1 MLKNKFIKF
10 FQETTIKDVP
20 VVGGKNASLG
30 EMYKNLAG
38 QGIKVPNGFATTA
51 EAYHYLLKQ
60 TNLKQGIQKILA
72 GLNTNNVTD
81 LGKRGAAVRKLI
93 IATEFPEDLKQ
104 AILTGYEEL
113 SKFYKTKNLHVAV
126 RSSAT
131 AEDLPDASFAGQQE
145 TFLNVSGEAELL
157 LMVKKCIASLFT
169 NRAISYRVDKGFD
182 HFKIALS
189 VGVQKMIRSDL
200 AASGVIFTIDTE
212 SGFNN
217 VVLISSI
224 YGLGENIVQGKV
236 DPDEFYVFKPTKTII
251 SHKISRKN
259 IKMVYQNNP
268 KRPVKNIKV

>member
-113 SKFYKTKNLHVAV
+113 SKFYKTKN
-126 RSSAT
+126 
-131 AEDLPDASFAGQQE
+131 
-145 TFLNVSGEAELL
+145 N
-157 LMVKKCIASLFT
+157 C
-169 NRAISYRVDKGFD
+169 
-182 HFKIALS
+182 
-189 VGVQKMIRSDL
+189 
-200 AASGVIFTIDTE
+200 
-212 SGFNN
+212 
-217 VVLISSI
+217 
-224 YGLGENIVQGKV
+224 
-236 DPDEFYVFKPTKTII
+236 
-251 SHKISRKN
+251 
-259 IKMVYQNNP
+259 
-268 KRPVKNIKV
+268 